1 MKKILIILA
10 IISIGLPA
18 YAHFITLNISNT
30 GRLSYISKDN
40 KILTFDNPKWV
51 IRTAKKGEFFIRG
64 NNKQVPKNFGVR
76 KIIRI
81 FRTYN
86 KIAFYTKSIKNSIS
100 RIHKSEIYKHQLIVK
115 KITSSTKDL
124 IKKSNKKAAAGK
136 FINRKFIKKSKAANS
151 QPISH
156 TIQYSK
162 EYTEVPISL
171 KDINR
176 IVAPNKILYVI
187 NSKEK
192 SIQVKKIDNSVY
204 IKILPID
211 KKNTNGTSKLIYGNI
226 PRDVF
231 IVTNNNTYSLI
242 LIPRKIPA
250 QTVYLKYHAN
260 ISNVNNIV
268 LKSSTHINN
277 IINLIKSVY
286 TGNISH
292 GFEKIRSGKLIKKYK
307 QADVILE
314 NIYKGIPYSIYE
326 YVIVAKQPIYIKE
339 SQFLNIVDSPI
350 AIAIVHHN
358 LSASQ
363 ATRMFIISEDRNAN

>member
-1 MKKILIILA
+1 VKKILIVLA
-10 IISIGLPA
+10 VIGIGLPA
-18 YAHFITLNISNT
+18 YAHFITLNISNA
-30 GRLSYISKDN
+30 GYLSYISKDN
-40 KILTFDNPKWV
+40 KILAFDNPKWV
-51 IRTAKKGEFFIRG
+51 IRTAKKGDIFVKG

-81 FRTYN
+81 FRTRN
-86 KIAFYTKSIKNSIS
+86 EIAFYTKSIKNPIS
-100 RIHKSEIYKHQLIVK
+100 KIRKSEIYRHRLRAK
-115 KITSSTKDL
+115 KVTSFVESL
-124 IKKSNKKAAAGK
+124 IKKSNKKVTARK
-136 FINRKFIKKSKAANS
+136 SVNRKSIKRSKIANS

-192 SIQVKKIDNSVY
+192 AIQVKKINNSVY

-211 KKNTNGTSKLIYGNI
+211 KKNINGTNKLIYGNI
-226 PRDVF
+226 PRDIF

-242 LIPRKIPA
+242 LIPKKIPA
-250 QTVYLKYHAN
+250 QTIYLKYHAN
-260 ISNVNNIV
+260 ISNIV
-268 LKSSTHINN
+268 LKSSAHINN
-277 IINLIKSVY
+277 IINLIKNAYS
-286 TGNISH
+286 GNISH
-292 GFEKIRSGKLIKKYK
+292 GFEEIRSGKLIKKYK

-339 SQFLNIVDSPI
+339 SQFLNIVDNPI
-350 AIAIVHHN
+350 AIAIVHHS

-363 ATRMFIISEDRNAN
+363 ATRMLIISENRNAD